1 MKIMHIG
8 VYDRNIG
15 DNIAIQNLQRSLS
28 MYIPD
33 VHVIGLDLQTIWK
46 SNNSP
51 THMRALYNDF
61 VKKDIDII
69 VVGGGGLLEY
79 GGYENYHSK
88 WKLPFWEETLKFI
101 KIPIV
106 FYGVGVNI
114 FRGGI
119 DYSEQAKKAL
129 QDTISHSKAFGI
141 RNDGSYDKLKDWI
154 GLDVSKVDIVPDP
167 GLLHLDRFNIER
179 KETVSALG
187 FQPAI
192 NKSNGI
198 NNNRFVNEFNL
209 NIVKDYF
216 KDCVSI
222 PHTISDFKFGH
233 PIVPKSKF
241 ENEYKIFENLDKFL
255 EKYRHIDHIIAMRGH
270 GQMISMGL
278 NIPGIYLSTQDKV
291 RDFSVKNGF
300 ENYDVDIRKPDWFE
314 TLKRKRSQL
323 TEKNSSY
330 LKEWYEIRDK
340 FIADCHTIDKN
351 WIEKNFKL

>member
-15 DNIAIQNLQRSLS
+15 DNIAIRNLQRSIG

-33 VHVIGLDLQTIWK
+33 VQVVGLDLQKIWETD
-46 SNNSP
+46 NSP
-51 THMRALYNDF
+51 RYMRALYDDF
-61 VKKDIDII
+61 VRKGIDAI
-69 VVGGGGLLEY
+69 VVGGGGLLEF
-79 GGYENYHSK
+79 GGYEHFHSK
-88 WKLPFWEETLKFI
+88 WKLPFYEETLKFI
-101 KIPIV
+101 EIPIL

-119 DYSEQAKKAL
+119 EYSPSAKKAL
-129 QDTISHSKAFGI
+129 QDTINQSKAFGI
-141 RNDGSYDKLKDWI
+141 RNDGSYDKLKNWI

-179 KETVSALG
+179 KQTVSVLG

-192 NKSNGI
+192 NKSKGI

-209 NIVKDYF
+209 GIIRDYF
-216 KDCVSI
+216 RADI
-222 PHTISDFKFGH
+222 TLPHTISDFQFGH
-233 PIVPKSKF
+233 PVIPKREFINK
-241 ENEYKIFENLDKFL
+241 YRVFENLDKFL
-255 EKYRHIDHIIAMRGH
+255 GKYKLVDYVIAMRGH
-270 GQMISMGL
+270 GQMISIGL

-291 RDFSVKNGF
+291 RDFSVNNGF
-300 ENYDVDIRKPDWFE
+300 ENYDVDIREPNWFE
-314 TLKRKRSQL
+314 TLKLKRKLL
-323 TEKNSSY
+323 TEKDSTY

-340 FIADCHTIDKN
+340 FIADCHTVDKN